1 MLLCAVE
8 SAMLSM
14 YSLLDGAVN
23 VYTMDHRGTGRSHKL
38 DCVASQVTTT
48 GSPDGS
54 SLSLEEVAECAQ
66 ELETRY
72 GSDLSSFSIT
82 SAATD
87 LSTFISIFTPGET
100 TYVYGVSYG
109 TVLVERL
116 IHLDTDEIEGY
127 ILDGVSTFVGPNEN
141 DFNWFSAW
149 DRDFGEVADYFL
161 SFCANDTTCSAK
173 FPTTDVTTTLKNVLA
188 DFDANPNSTCAAL
201 VRDITSGEAGVAIE
215 PASYTIR
222 KTLSPLLEDASLRPL
237 IPVLT
242 HRLSRCNAQD
252 AKVLSYYLQN
262 SGTVLSSASQDDA
275 FESDLLYDLLVYS
288 EMWEAPELAYDV
300 MLERFTNTTISSGTQ
315 DSVVMYCAFTQENST
330 ACAEMDVPSYNA
342 SPIAY
347 ARDKYWGVPATIPS
361 QASVLIMNGKM
372 DPQTPYK
379 YAVRMLDALNG
390 TNKELV
396 TFDYATHATAFVTTL
411 SDGYTCGMEIVA
423 SYVANAGDLSVT
435 NKSCIPEA
443 NMLSFEVLST
453 LVQKLLSTSD
463 AYNGAFEVTA
473 SSSNS
478 VTASYGSSSRVSS
491 SYRTAFIVFLLLF
504 IIVLAVSAVLFYRY
518 VALKRQLKAQIST
531 PFRLAEPMDA
541 VLVENEG
548 KTPTAGGAYESNV

>member
-1 MLLCAVE
+1 MT
-8 SAMLSM
+8 SM

-23 VYTMDHRGTGRSHKL
+23 VYTMDHRGTGRSTKL

-48 GSPDGS
+48 GSPSGS

-66 ELETRY
+66 DLESRY

-87 LSTFISIFTPGET
+87 LSTFISTFTPGET

-127 ILDGVSTFVGPNEN
+127 VLDGVSTFVGPVED

-161 SFCANDTTCSAK
+161 SFCANDTTCAAQ

-215 PASYTIR
+215 PASYTVR

-242 HRLSRCNAQD
+242 HRLSRCNTED
-252 AKVLSYYLQN
+252 AKVLSYYLKH
-262 SGTVLSSASQDDA
+262 SSTVLSSASQDDA

-315 DSVVMYCAFTQENST
+315 DSVVMYCAFSQENSS

-347 ARDKYWGVPATIPS
+347 ARDEYWGVPATIPS

-423 SYVANAGDLSVT
+423 SYVVNAGDLSAI
-435 NKSCIPEA
+435 NKTCIPEA
-443 NMLSFEVLST
+443 NTLSFEVSST
-453 LVQKLLSTSD
+453 LVQELLSTSD
-463 AYNGAFEVTA
+463 AYNGAFEATVSSSSSDTA
-473 SSSNS
+473 S
-478 VTASYGSSSRVSS
+478 GSSSRVSS
-491 SYRTAFIVFLLLF
+491 SYKTAFIVFLILF
-504 IIVLAVSAVLFYRY
+504 VVALAVTVVLFNRY
-518 VALKRQLKAQIST
+518 MALKRQLEARVST
-531 PFRLAEPMDA
+531 PFQLAEPLEA
-541 VLVENEG
+541 VLVENSG
-548 KTPTAGGAYESNV
+548 KTPTAGGAYESSVV